1 MSRLRYLPAKPR
13 PDGPAPD
20 LSFDIAMRFWPV
32 LARYARKLM
41 GSGPGRP
48 GRRWSLG
55 TDPAGDAEDLLQ
67 ETYARALLRWQRPG
81 ARPRAEGDVQAWL
94 HRIMLRLWLGG
105 ERQAHHRV
113 GKLIRGRSEVIQ
125 ANHGHAVRAGRAQEA
140 PADVN
145 PVGNDALRTRTLLRG
160 DDTLWCHDPREAIVT
175 RLDID
180 RALAEL
186 TPRQRKLMKAVAAG
200 ADRRVIAEREGV
212 KRVAVDARVLRARGV
227 MVAALEAAP

>member
-1 MSRLRYLPAKPR
+1 MTDRHRLRYLPKKPR

-20 LSFDIAMRFWPV
+20 ISFDVAMRFWPA

-81 ARPRAEGDVQAWL
+81 ARPRAESDVQAWL

-105 ERQAHHRV
+105 ERKTHARA
-113 GKLIRGRSEVIQ
+113 GKLVRARSEIVQ
-125 ANHGHAVRAGRAQEA
+125 ATHGRASA
-140 PADVN
+140 GAGTSDRSVRDADAGTPCGHLADKTV
-145 PVGNDALRTRTLLRG
+145 
-160 DDTLWCHDPREAIVT
+160 WCHDPREAIVT
-175 RLDID
+175 RLDVD

-200 ADRRVIAEREGV
+200 ADRKVIAEREGV
-212 KRVAVDARVLRARGV
+212 KRVTVDARVLRARGV
-227 MVAALEAAP
+227 MSAAMQLPSP